1 MLFFRLA
8 ASQINTG
15 VSKTYS
21 TNDIYALQA
30 CKKSTCLHHLFHF
43 MEYFILQ
50 WLTRTDL
57 PPMNNPEKKKT
68 NVLIAD
74 DSAVMRT
81 LIGHVINKLGYSTLT
96 AKDGD
101 ACIHML
107 NSEKVDLLLLDLNM
121 PGKNGMEVL
130 SYLRANDMVLPVIM
144 ITASDDISQAVQ
156 CIKMGAYEYLTKPV
170 KNDRLE
176 ITVSNALS
184 ELNLKKKVQLLEK
197 ELKHQNIF
205 RRIHGESP
213 ALKKCIEQAMQV
225 METEVNVLL
234 IGESGTGKE
243 LFAQAI
249 HSGSKRKNG
258 PFVTINCAAISNEL
272 SDSLLFG
279 HVKGS
284 FTGANSDHAGFFEQA
299 DGGTIF
305 LDEIGDMNLDI
316 QAKVLRVL
324 QEKKIRR
331 VGEKKERAVDFRLVS
346 ATHKDFSDAI
356 KNETFRADLYYRLE
370 EYPLVIP
377 PLRERRED
385 IPFLANLFLESFCT
399 ANNIEALSFS
409 RPVLE
414 KLAGYDWP
422 GNVRELQNIVRRAAI
437 NRNGNEIASVP
448 LLFQNGTGEESTTS
462 PPAAE
467 PVKENPSAEEEK
479 QNAPAEQ
486 PPAVPLPH
494 YGKELLLK
502 NAELQTIIKAYE
514 VAGGNQTKTAEI
526 LGISRSSLYRK
537 LKKYGIEKNLSLS
550 VTKAL

>member
-1 MLFFRLA
+1 M
-8 ASQINTG
+8 
-15 VSKTYS
+15 S
-21 TNDIYALQA
+21 T
-30 CKKSTCLHHLFHF
+30 KK
-43 MEYFILQ
+43 
-50 WLTRTDL
+50 
-57 PPMNNPEKKKT
+57 EKQ

-81 LIGHVINKLGYSTLT
+81 LISHVITKLGYNALT
-96 AKDGD
+96 ANDGD
-101 ACIHML
+101 ACIHSL

-130 SYLRANDMVLPVIM
+130 SYLQANDMALPVIM

-184 ELNLKKKVQLLEK
+184 ESNLKKKVQLLEK
-197 ELKHQNIF
+197 ELKQQNIF
-205 RRIHGESP
+205 RRIFGESP
-213 ALKKCIEQAMQV
+213 SLKQCIEQAMQV
-225 METEVNVLL
+225 METEVNVLV

-272 SDSLLFG
+272 ADSLLFG

-284 FTGANSDHAGFFEQA
+284 FTGANSDHTGFFEQA
-299 DGGTIF
+299 DGGTIL

-324 QEKKIRR
+324 QERKIRR
-331 VGEKKERAVDFRLVS
+331 VGEKKERNVDFRLIS

-370 EYPLVIP
+370 EYPLFIP

-385 IPFLANLFLESFCT
+385 IPLLAKHFLESFCT
-399 ANNIEALSFS
+399 ANNIEPLSFTDS
-409 RPVLE
+409 VLE
-414 KLAGYDWP
+414 KLTAYDWP
-422 GNVRELQNIVRRAAI
+422 GNIRELQNIVRRAAI
-437 NRNGNEIASVP
+437 NRSGDKIDSVP
-448 LLFQNGTGEESTTS
+448 LLFQSNLQGKKASPVPSVTAPFEKAVSEPQIQSEPATS
-462 PPAAE
+462 PPDA
-467 PVKENPSAEEEK
+467 VS
-479 QNAPAEQ
+479 PAE
-486 PPAVPLPH
+486 
-494 YGKELLLK
+494 GKEMLLK
-502 NAELQTIIKAYE
+502 NAELQAIIKAYE
-514 VAGGNQTKTAEI
+514 LTGGNQTKTAEI

-537 LKKYGIEKNLSLS
+537 LKKFGIEKNLSFS
-550 VTKAL
+550 VTKDL

>member
-1 MLFFRLA
+1 M
-8 ASQINTG
+8 
-15 VSKTYS
+15 
-21 TNDIYALQA
+21 
-30 CKKSTCLHHLFHF
+30 
-43 MEYFILQ
+43 
-50 WLTRTDL
+50 
-57 PPMNNPEKKKT
+57 NPEKEKKT

-81 LIGHVINKLGYSTLT
+81 LISHVINRLGYHALS
-96 AKDGD
+96 ANDGD
-101 ACIHML
+101 ACVHML

-130 SYLRANDMVLPVIM
+130 SYLQANDIAIPVIM

-184 ELNLKKKVQLLEK
+184 ESNLKKKVKLLEK
-197 ELKHQNIF
+197 ELKQQNIF
-205 RRIHGESP
+205 RRIYGESP

-225 METEVNVLL
+225 METELNVLL
-234 IGESGTGKE
+234 IGDSGTGKE

-272 SDSLLFG
+272 ADSLLFG

-299 DGGTIF
+299 DGGTIL

-324 QEKKIRR
+324 QERKIRR
-331 VGEKKERAVDFRLVS
+331 VGEKKERAVDFRLIS
-346 ATHKDFSDAI
+346 ATHKDFSEAI
-356 KNETFRADLYYRLE
+356 KNETFRTDLYYRLE

-377 PLRERRED
+377 PLRKRRED
-385 IPFLANLFLESFCT
+385 IPLLATHFLESFCT

-409 RPVLE
+409 ESVLE
-414 KLAGYDWP
+414 KLTGYDWP

-437 NRNGNEIASVP
+437 NRNGNEIVSVP
-448 LLFQNGTGEESTTS
+448 ILLQNGTREEVTPPSPAVQPAKETS
-462 PPAAE
+462 FAEEKKQDALAEQTPAA
-467 PVKENPSAEEEK
+467 
-479 QNAPAEQ
+479 
-486 PPAVPLPH
+486 PPLD
-494 YGKELLLK
+494 YSKELLLK
-502 NAELQTIIKAYE
+502 NAELQTIVKAYE
-514 VAGGNQTKTAEI
+514 LASGNQTKTAKI

-550 VTKAL
+550 VTKGI